1 LLRSSSIS
9 KRFSPLGL
17 SAIGQSNL
25 VGANPATPSTQ
36 PKFHRNI
43 RWWRGQDHLLHKKLI
58 TVTGSRHY
66 EETLAN
72 IGFDKLFSEE
82 EANELIPRL
91 EILMRQLQM
100 QATSLRARIDELSV
114 TDPSILHCAMSEIV
128 GRYPELRSFATNM
141 ADAAAQIESFGCI
154 LKDID
159 LGLIDFP
166 YDADDEVVFLCWQF
180 GEPRVVAW
188 HSVNGGFSE
197 RQPLAGAPNRWLN

>member
-1 LLRSSSIS
+1 M
-9 KRFSPLGL
+9 P
-17 SAIGQSNL
+17 
-25 VGANPATPSTQ
+25 
-36 PKFHRNI
+36 
-43 RWWRGQDHLLHKKLI
+43 
-58 TVTGSRHY
+58 
-66 EETLAN
+66 N

-91 EILMRQLQM
+91 EILMRQMQM

-114 TDPSILHCAMSEIV
+114 DDPSIVHSAMSEIV

-166 YDADDEVVFLCWQF
+166 YDSGEDVVFLCWQF
-180 GEPRVVAW
+180 GESRVVAW
-188 HSVNGGFSE
+188 HSVDTGFSE
-197 RQPLAGAPNRWLN
+197 RQPLPGAPDRYLN

>member
-1 LLRSSSIS
+1 L
-9 KRFSPLGL
+9 P
-17 SAIGQSNL
+17 
-25 VGANPATPSTQ
+25 
-36 PKFHRNI
+36 
-43 RWWRGQDHLLHKKLI
+43 
-58 TVTGSRHY
+58 
-66 EETLAN
+66 N

-114 TDPSILHCAMSEIV
+114 TDPSILHSAMSEIV

-166 YDADDEVVFLCWQF
+166 YDADDEVIFLCWQF

-188 HSVNGGFSE
+188 HSVNSGFSE
-197 RQPLAGAPNRWLN
+197 RQPMPGAPDRWLN

>member
-1 LLRSSSIS
+1 M
-9 KRFSPLGL
+9 P
-17 SAIGQSNL
+17 
-25 VGANPATPSTQ
+25 
-36 PKFHRNI
+36 
-43 RWWRGQDHLLHKKLI
+43 
-58 TVTGSRHY
+58 
-66 EETLAN
+66 N

-114 TDPSILHCAMSEIV
+114 TDPSILDCTMSKIV

-141 ADAAAQIESFGCI
+141 ADATAQIESFGCI

-188 HSVNGGFSE
+188 HSVNSGFSE
-197 RQPLAGAPNRWLN
+197 RQPMPGAPDRWLN

>member
-1 LLRSSSIS
+1 M
-9 KRFSPLGL
+9 P
-17 SAIGQSNL
+17 
-25 VGANPATPSTQ
+25 
-36 PKFHRNI
+36 
-43 RWWRGQDHLLHKKLI
+43 
-58 TVTGSRHY
+58 
-66 EETLAN
+66 N

-114 TDPSILHCAMSEIV
+114 DDPSIVHSAMSEIV

-166 YDADDEVVFLCWQF
+166 YDAGDDIVFLCWQF
-180 GEPRVVAW
+180 GESRVVAW
-188 HSVNGGFSE
+188 HSVDTGFSE
-197 RQPLAGAPNRWLN
+197 RQPLPGAPDRYLN

>member
-1 LLRSSSIS
+1 L
-9 KRFSPLGL
+9 P
-17 SAIGQSNL
+17 
-25 VGANPATPSTQ
+25 
-36 PKFHRNI
+36 
-43 RWWRGQDHLLHKKLI
+43 
-58 TVTGSRHY
+58 
-66 EETLAN
+66 N

-114 TDPSILHCAMSEIV
+114 TDPSILHSAMSEIV
-128 GRYPELRSFATNM
+128 GRYPELRSFTTNM

-166 YDADDEVVFLCWQF
+166 YDSGEEVVFLCWQF
-180 GEPRVVAW
+180 GESRVVAW
-188 HSVNGGFSE
+188 HSVDTGFSD
-197 RQPLAGAPNRWLN
+197 RQALPGAPNRWLN

>member
-1 LLRSSSIS
+1 M
-9 KRFSPLGL
+9 P
-17 SAIGQSNL
+17 
-25 VGANPATPSTQ
+25 
-36 PKFHRNI
+36 
-43 RWWRGQDHLLHKKLI
+43 
-58 TVTGSRHY
+58 
-66 EETLAN
+66 N

-114 TDPSILHCAMSEIV
+114 TDPSILHSGMSEIV
-128 GRYPELRSFATNM
+128 GRYPELRSFTTNM

-166 YDADDEVVFLCWQF
+166 YDSGDEVVFLCWQF
-180 GEPRVVAW
+180 GESRVVAW
-188 HSVNGGFSE
+188 HSVDTGFSD
-197 RQPLAGAPNRWLN
+197 RQALPGAPNRWLN

>member
-1 LLRSSSIS
+1 M
-9 KRFSPLGL
+9 P
-17 SAIGQSNL
+17 
-25 VGANPATPSTQ
+25 
-36 PKFHRNI
+36 
-43 RWWRGQDHLLHKKLI
+43 
-58 TVTGSRHY
+58 
-66 EETLAN
+66 N

-114 TDPSILHCAMSEIV
+114 DDPSILHSAMSEIV

-166 YDADDEVVFLCWQF
+166 YDAGDEVVFLCWQF
-180 GEPRVVAW
+180 GESRVVAW
-188 HSVNGGFSE
+188 HSVGTGFSE
-197 RQPLAGAPNRWLN
+197 RQPLPGAPDKYLN

>member
-1 LLRSSSIS
+1 M
-9 KRFSPLGL
+9 P
-17 SAIGQSNL
+17 
-25 VGANPATPSTQ
+25 
-36 PKFHRNI
+36 
-43 RWWRGQDHLLHKKLI
+43 
-58 TVTGSRHY
+58 
-66 EETLAN
+66 N

-91 EILMRQLQM
+91 EILMRQMQM

-114 TDPSILHCAMSEIV
+114 DDPSILHSAMSEIV

-166 YDADDEVVFLCWQF
+166 YDAGDDIVFLCWQF
-180 GEPRVVAW
+180 GESRVVAW
-188 HSVNGGFSE
+188 HSVDTGFSE
-197 RQPLAGAPNRWLN
+197 RQPLPGAPDRYLN

>member
-1 LLRSSSIS
+1 M
-9 KRFSPLGL
+9 P
-17 SAIGQSNL
+17 
-25 VGANPATPSTQ
+25 
-36 PKFHRNI
+36 
-43 RWWRGQDHLLHKKLI
+43 
-58 TVTGSRHY
+58 
-66 EETLAN
+66 N

-100 QATSLRARIDELSV
+100 QATSMRARIDELSV
-114 TDPSILHCAMSEIV
+114 DDPSILHSAMSEIV

-166 YDADDEVVFLCWQF
+166 YDAGDDIVFLCWQF
-180 GEPRVVAW
+180 GESRVVAW
-188 HSVNGGFSE
+188 HSVDTGFSE
-197 RQPLAGAPNRWLN
+197 RQPLPGAPDRYLN

>member
-1 LLRSSSIS
+1 M
-9 KRFSPLGL
+9 
-17 SAIGQSNL
+17 
-25 VGANPATPSTQ
+25 
-36 PKFHRNI
+36 
-43 RWWRGQDHLLHKKLI
+43 
-58 TVTGSRHY
+58 TGSRHY

-166 YDADDEVVFLCWQF
+166 YAADDEVVFLCWQF

-188 HSVNGGFSE
+188 HSLNSGFSE
-197 RQPLAGAPNRWLN
+197 RQPLPGAPNRWLN

>member
-1 LLRSSSIS
+1 M
-9 KRFSPLGL
+9 P
-17 SAIGQSNL
+17 
-25 VGANPATPSTQ
+25 
-36 PKFHRNI
+36 
-43 RWWRGQDHLLHKKLI
+43 
-58 TVTGSRHY
+58 
-66 EETLAN
+66 N

-114 TDPSILHCAMSEIV
+114 TDPSILDCTMSKIV

-141 ADAAAQIESFGCI
+141 AAAAAQIESFGCI

-188 HSVNGGFSE
+188 HSVNSGFSE
-197 RQPLAGAPNRWLN
+197 RQPMPGAPDRWLN